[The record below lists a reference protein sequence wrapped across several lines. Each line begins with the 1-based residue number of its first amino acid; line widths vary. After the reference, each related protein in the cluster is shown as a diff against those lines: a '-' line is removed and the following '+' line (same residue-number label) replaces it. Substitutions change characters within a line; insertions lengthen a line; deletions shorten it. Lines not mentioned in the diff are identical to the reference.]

1 MSRRRAASRP
11 RRSPT
16 EWAVRG
22 ALAVVAA
29 GLGTV
34 SVAHSLAYMI
44 RGSDPE
50 RAHALAPWDGRIT
63 ALLSEK
69 LSAPGADAADRRQAD
84 KMARLALY
92 QDPVAVPAV
101 ATLGINAQVRGDTA
115 GARRLFAY
123 SEKLSRRDLR
133 TQLWA
138 IEDAVAHNDI
148 PGVLHSYDIA
158 LRTSR
163 IAPDLLFPVLASAI
177 SEPDIRQS
185 LVATLSKQPAWTSQF
200 TGYVAGHG
208 PDARNTASL
217 FQALARHN
225 IAPPPWGPGLLINR
239 LLTEGH
245 AVEAWQYYATIT
257 PGAERNRSRNPRFA
271 AAPSN
276 PTPFDWAPMNDNGVS
291 ASLQSNGDRNGL
303 FDFAVPAGAGG
314 PVLRQ
319 MQMLLPGRYRLTGVS
334 QGITATGSAAPYWS
348 LDCTDGRPLG
358 KVLLPQSSQDNG
370 RFAGEFVLNTGC
382 LIQYL
387 TFFVPD
393 NTDMNG
399 TSGQILQIQL
409 SPL

>member
-1 MSRRRAASRP
+1 MSKRRAVSRS

-29 GLGTV
+29 GLGMI
-34 SVAHSLAYMI
+34 SVVHSLAYTI

-69 LSAPGADAADRRQAD
+69 LSGPDATAADRRQAD
-84 KMARLALY
+84 TLARLALR
-92 QDPVAVPAV
+92 QDPTAVPAV

-115 GARRLFAY
+115 AARRIFAY

-133 TQLWA
+133 TRLWA
-138 IEDAVAHNDI
+138 IEDAVARNDV
-148 PGVLHSYDIA
+148 PGALRNYDIA

-163 IAPDLLFPVLASAI
+163 IAPDLLFHIMAKAI
-177 SEPDIRQS
+177 SDAEIRQA
-185 LVATLSKQPAWTSQF
+185 LVATLAKQPAWTSQF

-208 PDARNTASL
+208 PDPRNTASL

-245 AVEAWQYYATIT
+245 AIEAWQYYATIT
-257 PGAERNRSRNPRFA
+257 PGAERNRLRNPRFA
-271 AAPSN
+271 TASSN
-276 PTPFDWAPMNDNGVS
+276 PTPFDWAPMTDNGVS

-319 MQMLLPGRYRLTGVS
+319 MQMLPPGRYLLTGVS
-334 QGITATGSAAPYWS
+334 QGITATGNAAPYWS

-358 KVLLPQSSQDNG
+358 KVRLPESSQDNG
-370 RFAGEFVLNTGC
+370 RFAGEFTLATGC
-382 LIQYL
+382 SIQYL
-387 TFFVPD
+387 TFVVPD

-399 TSGQILQIQL
+399 TSGQILQVQL
-409 SPL
+409 SPR